1 MNPFAASYL
10 YGVDRPLHRAVIEA
24 YVTALVAVARSDG
37 LVESESRII
46 QGVAKILGAPPFTV
60 SRALENDEPGQL
72 ERAIR
77 VLKSRAPNLIDLLY
91 RDAILVTRADGHL
104 SRQETE
110 QLMRI
115 STELGLDRDRRAR
128 ATEAADK
135 LEQLRDWTRGLVEET
150 PIPPTVVL

>member
-10 YGVDRPLHRAVIEA
+10 YGVDRPIHRSVVEA

-60 SRALENDEPGQL
+60 SRAMENDAPGQL
-72 ERAIR
+72 ERAIS
-77 VLKSRAPNLIDLLY
+77 VLRGRAPELLDLLY
-91 RDAILVTRADGHL
+91 RDAVLVSRADGHL
-104 SRQETE
+104 SREETT

-115 STELGLDRDRRAR
+115 STELGLDHARRKR
-128 ATEAADK
+128 AIEAADR
-135 LEQLRDWTRGLVEET
+135 LEALRDWTRGLIEASS
-150 PIPPTVVL
+150 PPTVVG

>member
-10 YGVDRPLHRAVIEA
+10 YGVDRPLHRTVVES

-46 QGVAKILGAPPFTV
+46 QGVARILGAPPFTV
-60 SRALENDEPGQL
+60 SRALENEEPGQL
-72 ERAIR
+72 ARAIA
-77 VLKSRAPNLIDLLY
+77 VLRARAPNLLDLLY
-91 RDAILVTRADGHL
+91 RDALLVSRADGQL
-104 SRQETE
+104 SLQETT

-115 STELGLDRDRRAR
+115 STELGLDRARRKR

-135 LEQLRDWTRGLVEET
+135 LEALRDWTLELIEVSS
-150 PIPPTVVL
+150 PPTIVT